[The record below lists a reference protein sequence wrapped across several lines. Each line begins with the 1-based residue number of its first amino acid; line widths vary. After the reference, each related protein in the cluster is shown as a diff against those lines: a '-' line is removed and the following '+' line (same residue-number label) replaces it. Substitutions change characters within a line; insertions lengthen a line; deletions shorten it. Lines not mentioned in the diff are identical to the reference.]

1 MPLRSDH
8 RTATYLDSERPLRAV
23 YRATGPNDAKTG
35 IPGSV
40 DPMHPGIPFWELAPA
55 VVAWESAPGVPFT
68 GPELCAQLKDPA
80 RNGHRSLA
88 DLLKHLTDDNFV
100 NWAFNPGIRPNGE
113 ARTTP
118 PISHDA
124 LVQAFQ
130 KWMDE
135 GAPCPNG

>member
-8 RTATYLDSERPLRAV
+8 RTASYLDSERPLRAV

-80 RNGHRSLA
+80 RNGHRSLG
-88 DLLKHLTDDNFV
+88 NYMV
-100 NWAFNPGIRPNGE
+100 NKA
-113 ARTTP
+113 
-118 PISHDA
+118 
-124 LVQAFQ
+124 
-130 KWMDE
+130 
-135 GAPCPNG
+135 